1 MPLFLVAA
9 ISSFDWGTVMTCAD
23 AGKNSVSVAVE
34 ESGCV
39 LNPGGKKKEKW
50 FV

>member
-34 ESGCV
+34 ESRCV
-39 LNPGGKKKEKW
+39 LNPSEKKEKW